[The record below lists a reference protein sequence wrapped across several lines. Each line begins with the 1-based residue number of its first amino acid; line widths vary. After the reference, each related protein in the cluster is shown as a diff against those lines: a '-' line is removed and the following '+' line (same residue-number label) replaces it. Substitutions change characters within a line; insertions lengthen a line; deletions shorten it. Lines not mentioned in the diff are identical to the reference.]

1 MRVLAS
7 DLTLSA
13 ETLKSRSVTTSA
25 RIETWRTPPPV
36 RPSNGDVVALSDA
49 ARSAADEA
57 AEQAAADEERDP
69 LAGEPRLQRIG
80 AGSAFLVDDADGDGR
95 ATNGAEL
102 FGARSGDGFA
112 ELAALDG
119 DGWIDE
125 GDAAWQ
131 RLRVWTPD
139 ARDALQGQ
147 VRATG
152 VYLTESGSLRTMRQ
166 LDLATEP
173 ATPSGDDV

>member
-36 RPSNGDVVALSDA
+36 RPSNVDVVALSDA

-102 FGARSGDGFA
+102 
-112 ELAALDG
+112 AALDG

-152 VYLTESGSLRTMRQ
+152 VYLTEPGSLRTMRQ